1 MVTVLPISSGTMVND
16 KIIPQLSLR
25 EVLHEDNRLMI
36 PTASSVVE
44 KILRGSGALVQVV
57 QRLPLPVCMQI
68 NSQFTVFVSTK
79 RTATLSA
86 HAIDEFTHRLDET
99 RYPPACDGR
108 ESDARNDKLLLRGR
122 VYFFHDAGQV
132 FS

>member
-1 MVTVLPISSGTMVND
+1 MVND

-57 QRLPLPVCMQI
+57 QRLPLPVCMQT
-68 NSQFTVFVSTK
+68 NSQFIRFHEANSYVK
-79 RTATLSA
+79 RA
-86 HAIDEFTHRLDET
+86 
-99 RYPPACDGR
+99 RYR
-108 ESDARNDKLLLRGR
+108 
-122 VYFFHDAGQV
+122 
-132 FS
+132 